1 MNIQKKVTQT
11 KHVTGLL
18 FVICSLLFSVSACS
32 DFLEVEPQNLI
43 VLDQFWNEK
52 ADVEAIING
61 CYSRLQSEDCVKR
74 MIVWGEV
81 RGDNVSTGI
90 DTYKDYS
97 LQNALKENIDASNG
111 YTDWTCFYTVI
122 NNCNTVIKYAPGV
135 AERDLSY
142 TESDLK
148 ATIAEASALR
158 DLCYFYLIRTFR
170 DVPFTTEAY
179 TDDDQTMDLPATKFD
194 DLLDFLISDLE
205 SVKGD
210 AVKRYPDAQ
219 KTYQTARITQ
229 DAINAMLCE
238 MYLWKQDYQKCI
250 DYADLVIASKTEQA
264 NNSKSSST
272 IKQVDTERTNGFP
285 LIGDGSNST
294 IFGYSYAP
302 LFYTGNSNEGIFELT
317 YTGKA
322 SEDKNTKSNTAVSQF
337 YGNAKAVTGFLA
349 PSQVVLGTA
358 ATLFKKRDAR
368 QYEACNT
375 SKESIAKFVVK
386 DVALDAASASDAPKP
401 AYATPWTDGLTKA
414 NWIVYRL
421 TDIMLLKA
429 EALAGL
435 MVDDADD
442 KDGSLKARNKPYY
455 DQAFNLVN
463 AVNKRSVCRKSYPAD
478 FLAEDTLD
486 METNRSREKLYELV
500 LEERQRELMFEG
512 KRWYDLVRMARREGS
527 SANLAKL
534 ASKKQSGGGTMAANR
549 LQKMDAIYWPYN
561 INELK
566 VNANLVQ
573 NPAFGSG
580 ENDSYK

>member
-1 MNIQKKVTQT
+1 MRKIQYNIIGVLCA
-11 KHVTGLL
+11 LL
-18 FVICSLLFSVSACS
+18 GFSSCS

-61 CYSRLQSEDCVKR
+61 CYSRLQGEDCIKR

-81 RGDNVSTGI
+81 RSDNVSTGI

-97 LQNALKENIDASNG
+97 LQNALKESIDASNA
-111 YTDWTCFYTVI
+111 YTDWTCFYNVI

-148 ATIAEASALR
+148 ASIAEASALR
-158 DLCYFYLIRTFR
+158 DLCYFYLIRAFR

-179 TDDDQTMDLPATKFD
+179 TDDDQTMNLPATKFD
-194 DLLDFLISDLE
+194 VILDFLISDLE

-238 MYLWKQDYQKCI
+238 LYLWKQDYQKCI
-250 DYADLVIASKTEQA
+250 DYADLVIASKTEQS
-264 NNSKSSST
+264 NNNTSSLT
-272 IKQVDTERTNGFP
+272 AKQMDTERTNGFP
-285 LIGDGSNST
+285 LISDGSNST
-294 IFGYSYAP
+294 IYGNSYSP
-302 LFYTGNSNEGIFELT
+302 LFYTGNSSEGIFELT
-317 YTGKA
+317 YTGKTN
-322 SEDKNTKSNTAVSQF
+322 EDKSTLSNGAVSQF
-337 YGNAKAVTGFLA
+337 YGNAVAVTGFLA

-358 ATLFKKRDAR
+358 ATLFKKRDGR
-368 QYEACNT
+368 QYEFCNT
-375 SKESIAKFVVK
+375 AKESIAKFVVK
-386 DVALDAASASDAPKP
+386 NVTLDGASASDAPKP
-401 AYATPWTDGLTKA
+401 TYMGIWTDGRTKA
-414 NWIVYRL
+414 NWVIYRL

-442 KDGSLKARNKPYY
+442 KDGSLKTQNKPYY
-455 DQAFNLVN
+455 DQAFNLIN
-463 AVNKRSVCRKSYPAD
+463 AVNKRSVCRKTYPAD
-478 FLAEDTLD
+478 FLKEDTLD
-486 METNRSREKLYELV
+486 MEDNRSREKLYELV
-500 LEERQRELMFEG
+500 LEERQRELLFEG
-512 KRWYDLVRMARREGS
+512 KRWFDLVRMARREGS
-527 SANLAKL
+527 SATLAKY
-534 ASKKQSGGGTMAANR
+534 ASKKQQGGGTMAANR

-561 INELK
+561 VNELK

>member
-1 MNIQKKVTQT
+1 MRKIQYNIIGVLCA
-11 KHVTGLL
+11 LL
-18 FVICSLLFSVSACS
+18 GFSSCS

-61 CYSRLQSEDCVKR
+61 CYSRLQGEDCIKR

-81 RGDNVSTGI
+81 RSDNVSTGI

-97 LQNALKENIDASNG
+97 LQNALKESIDASNA
-111 YTDWTCFYTVI
+111 YTDWTCFYNVI

-148 ATIAEASALR
+148 ASIAEASALR
-158 DLCYFYLIRTFR
+158 VLCYFYLIRAFR

-179 TDDDQTMDLPATKFD
+179 TDDDQTMNLPATKFD
-194 DLLDFLISDLE
+194 VILDFLISDLE

-238 MYLWKQDYQKCI
+238 LYLWKQDYQKCI
-250 DYADLVIASKTEQA
+250 DYADLVIASKTEQS
-264 NNSKSSST
+264 NNNTSSLT
-272 IKQVDTERTNGFP
+272 AKQMDTERTNGFP
-285 LIGDGSNST
+285 LISDGSNST
-294 IFGYSYAP
+294 IYGYSYSS
-302 LFYTGNSNEGIFELT
+302 LFYTGNSSEGIFELT
-317 YTGKA
+317 YTGKTN
-322 SEDKNTKSNTAVSQF
+322 EDKSTLSNGAVSQF
-337 YGNAKAVTGFLA
+337 YGNAVAVTGFLA

-358 ATLFKKRDAR
+358 ATLFKKRDGR
-368 QYEACNT
+368 QYEFCNT
-375 SKESIAKFVVK
+375 ARESIAKFVVK
-386 DVALDAASASDAPKP
+386 NVTLDGASASDAPKP
-401 AYATPWTDGLTKA
+401 TYMGIWTDGRTKA
-414 NWIVYRL
+414 NWVIYRL

-442 KDGSLKARNKPYY
+442 KDGSLKTQNKPYY
-455 DQAFNLVN
+455 DQAFNLIN
-463 AVNKRSVCRKSYPAD
+463 AVNKRSVCRKTYPTD
-478 FLAEDTLD
+478 FLKEDTLD
-486 METNRSREKLYELV
+486 MEDNRSREKLYELV
-500 LEERQRELMFEG
+500 LEERQRELLFEG
-512 KRWYDLVRMARREGS
+512 KRWFDLVRMARREGS
-527 SANLAKL
+527 SATLAKY
-534 ASKKQSGGGTMAANR
+534 ASKKQQGGGTMAANR